1 VVPSEEPDPRRWRAA
16 IVTAMRAA
24 NAYQANREGLEP
36 LIRLAA
42 DALALAAL
50 IGPRRACAGGDR
62 TKEGA
67 AR

>member
-42 DALALAAL
+42 DALAAL